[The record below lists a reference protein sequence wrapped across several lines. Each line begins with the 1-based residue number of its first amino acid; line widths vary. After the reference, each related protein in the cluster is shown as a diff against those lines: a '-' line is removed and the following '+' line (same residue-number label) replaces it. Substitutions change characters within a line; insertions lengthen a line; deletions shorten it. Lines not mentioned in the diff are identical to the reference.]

1 MTVEFTKAHGN
12 GNDFVIVDEW
22 GLKRV
27 EEERKSGFAAR
38 YCDRRRGIGGDGVVF
53 LSRGD
58 GDTDARM
65 RLFQPDG
72 DPVEMC
78 GNALRCVARFCVDR
92 GYFGCGESFLVGT
105 GAGEREVCWDGECAT
120 VEMGAPSFDPDDTPV
135 LRQLRSRSSF
145 DDATESRPVTRDELF
160 TVLASAYRI
169 DPDDV
174 PVRGDREIIEETVA
188 GCVVTAVNTGV
199 PHAVTFVNDVDTVE
213 VEDKAPSV
221 RGADV
226 FPEGANVNFVEK
238 EDLYRVRTFERGV
251 EGETSA
257 CGTGAV
263 AVAAVARRLDGAG
276 EVVRVGTRGGELVVE
291 FEDDLAYLSGDA
303 ELVYEGKTRRRH

>member
-12 GNDFVIVDEW
+12 GNDFLIVDEW
-22 GLKRV
+22 DLKRV

-120 VEMGAPSFDPDDTPV
+120 VEMGAPSFDPDD
-135 LRQLRSRSSF
+135 
-145 DDATESRPVTRDELF
+145 
-160 TVLASAYRI
+160 
-169 DPDDV
+169 V

-199 PHAVTFVNDVDTVE
+199 PHAVTFVNDVDAVE

-221 RGADV
+221 RCADV

-291 FEDDLAYLSGDA
+291 FEDDRAYLRGDA
-303 ELVYEGKTRRRH
+303 ELVYEGKTRGRH